1 MSNFNSNVEVT
12 IFSHSINDPVNN
24 FIVFAIVVF
33 HITCGISPLFS
44 CYYRGKLIAVLIKES
59 PFIITHKK
67 SFKTLLFMCI
77 IPYCFLSFHLF

>member
-33 HITCGISPLFS
+33 HIARGIRSLFS
-44 CYYRGKLIAVLIKES
+44 CYYRGKFIAVLIKES
-59 PFIITHKK
+59 PFVSIHIP
-67 SFKTLLFMCI
+67 SFKLLLFILI
-77 IPYCFLSFHLF
+77 IP